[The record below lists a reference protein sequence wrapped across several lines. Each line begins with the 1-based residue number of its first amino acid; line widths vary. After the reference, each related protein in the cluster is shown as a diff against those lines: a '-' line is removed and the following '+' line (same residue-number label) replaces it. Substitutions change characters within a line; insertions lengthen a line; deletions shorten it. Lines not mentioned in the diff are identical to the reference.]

1 MLALEKKP
9 DNIFLVFEY
18 CSHDLAGLLEHIH
31 RPFDEAEIKTILLQL
46 LSAVNYLHKNFVLHR
61 DIKLSNLL
69 MDSKGTIK
77 LADFG
82 LARLF
87 GNPLQP
93 YTPKVVTLWYRP
105 PELLLGCE
113 KYHTAVD
120 MWALGCIFAEL
131 VKRRPLLPGK
141 TEMAVIDLIFQ
152 LLGTPTEKIWPGF
165 SMLPLIKGLSSLP
178 KYVYNNLPVEFP
190 ELSSNGLDL
199 LDRMLTYD
207 PSKRITAEKALQHP
221 YFTEHPLPCH
231 PSLMPTF
238 PSTNTRT
245 PTVTTHA
252 STTGGSSSHSSKD
265 SSDGKKISR
274 KRPLDITWESHKD
287 KSKTKSKSDSKSA
300 KKLRKK
306 EPEHSGNSTTS
317 LLSSK
322 VTSIKRNLSR

>member
-1 MLALEKKP
+1 
-9 DNIFLVFEY
+9 
-18 CSHDLAGLLEHIH
+18 LEHIH

-46 LSAVNYLHKNFVLHR
+46 LSSVNYLHKNFVLH
-61 DIKLSNLL
+61 
-69 MDSKGTIK
+69 SKGTIK

-165 SMLPLIKGLSSLP
+165 SNLPLVQSLVSLP
-178 KYVYNNLPVEFP
+178 KYVYNNLAVEFP

-221 YFTEHPLPCH
+221 YFTEQPYPCH

-245 PTVTTHA
+245 PTVTSLV
-252 STTGGSSSHSSKD
+252 STSNATSSTVIKEQGE
-265 SSDGKKISR
+265 GKKRLR
-274 KRPLDITWESHKD
+274 KRTANRDMENSTALEALKEGKRQKI
-287 KSKTKSKSDSKSA
+287 KSEAKSSA
-300 KKLRKK
+300 KKRKSNHHAPA
-306 EPEHSGNSTTS
+306 ESPISNVGFSTR
-317 LLSSK
+317 LSS
-322 VTSIKRNLSR
+322 TPRNVQKKTDD